1 MRGAGSTRAVQAAL
15 REDFESQ
22 LVDSTLARPSQYVMQ
37 EEAEVA
43 ATGAHALLQ
52 CRVMPPMQLLQ
63 CRVMATQLGAAYFA
77 P

>member
-43 ATGAHALLQ
+43 ATHALLQ